1 MREPKFLIIDPD
13 SGNRRELAG
22 IFHKLGHSVD
32 ELPETSVDGKL
43 DSFAEYDCVLV
54 DSACRTPVESG
65 STANHKPLIFLTGP
79 GSKPLTGDGAI
90 ESFDGYIKTSV
101 DGVDKLARHVH
112 ENIQRISSNRLMNES
127 AQPRCTTQ
135 PCTHLTGSLADS
147 QVMIR
152 TSQVTAPGPVE
163 DIALAAGLGNDRYSI
178 FIGEVTG
185 PESIRELSMMHL
197 KPRISMHLV
206 ECHSPARLLEELNS
220 ELLRA
225 HRDIEF
231 LTALT
236 LHIDVSNKCL
246 TYATAGHLPPLYRPW
261 GSSRWRMMKSHGIP
275 LGIRGGETYREFSRR
290 FTPGTKVLL
299 LSDGFL
305 KLNGAKGGLRNWD
318 TVLGELDM
326 LPVDGAPSEMLDG
339 IVELI
344 HAGTNGN
351 GVADEV
357 TAMHIQL

>member
-13 SGNRRELAG
+13 TSNRRELAG

-32 ELPETSVDGKL
+32 ELPGASIDGKL
-43 DSFAEYDCVLV
+43 ASFAEYDCILV
-54 DSACRTPVESG
+54 DSAYRTPLEYG
-65 STANHKPLIFLTGP
+65 SATDHKPLIFLTGP

-90 ESFDGYIKTSV
+90 ASYDGYIKKSV
-101 DGVDKLARHVH
+101 DGVDNLARHVH
-112 ENIQRISSNRLMNES
+112 DNIHRMSRNRLVNES
-127 AQPRCTTQ
+127 EQRRFTTQ
-135 PCTHLTGSLADS
+135 PCTRLTDS
-147 QVMIR
+147 VVDSRVMIR
-152 TSQVTAPGPVE
+152 TSQVTVQGPVE

-178 FIGEVTG
+178 FIGDVTG
-185 PESIRELSMMHL
+185 PESIRELSLTHL
-197 KPRISMHLV
+197 KPRISMHLM

-220 ELLRA
+220 ELLQA
-225 HRDIEF
+225 HQDIDF

-236 LHIDVSNKCL
+236 MHIDISNKCL

-305 KLNGAKGGLRNWD
+305 KLNGAKGGLIAWD
-318 TVLGELDM
+318 YVLGELDM
-326 LPVDGAPSEMLDG
+326 LPVDGAPSEILDG
-339 IVELI
+339 IGELI
-344 HAGTNGN
+344 RAGTNGN

-357 TAMHIQL
+357 TAMHVQL